1 MLCGQL
7 PPIQKMDGNLGR
19 LVRCEQLGI
28 SSNNIEKIT
37 GLKALKNLKILS
49 IGRNCL
55 KKFDGVGLLCISS
68 VSLCLAM
75 FFHTFPFVF
84 FCPFLFFAVFSFTL
98 SHLPALPVLFTAF
111 FPSLPSYFHSISR
124 PTQLFFHQARSNTKK
139 ILQIDFRITELRI
152 ITSYYTHKRVP
163 TQRK

>member
-55 KKFDGVGLLCISS
+55 KKFDGVGLLCIFS
-68 VSLCLAM
+68 VSLLLAM
-75 FFHTFPFVF
+75 FFYIFPFIF
-84 FCPFLFFAVFSFTL
+84 FCPFLFFYRLLFH
-98 SHLPALPVLFTAF
+98 SHPLACSACLVHCLLPVSSIFLSFYRT
-111 FPSLPSYFHSISR
+111 PHSTVLSSSSA
-124 PTQLFFHQARSNTKK
+124 TYKK
-139 ILQIDFRITELRI
+139 NSQIDFRITKLRV
-152 ITSYYTHKRVP
+152 ITFYYTHKRMP

>member
-55 KKFDGVGLLCISS
+55 KKFDGVGLL
-68 VSLCLAM
+68 
-75 FFHTFPFVF
+75 
-84 FCPFLFFAVFSFTL
+84 
-98 SHLPALPVLFTAF
+98 
-111 FPSLPSYFHSISR
+111 
-124 PTQLFFHQARSNTKK
+124 
-139 ILQIDFRITELRI
+139 
-152 ITSYYTHKRVP
+152 
-163 TQRK
+163 

>member
-55 KKFDGVGLLCISS
+55 KKFDGVGLLCTFS
-68 VSLCLAM
+68 VSLFLA
-75 FFHTFPFVF
+75 FYIFPFYSLLSIF
-84 FCPFLFFAVFSFTL
+84 ILYRLSFSLSPFS
-98 SHLPALPVLFTAF
+98 
-111 FPSLPSYFHSISR
+111 FHSIFTPHTTVLSSSSV
-124 PTQLFFHQARSNTKK
+124 TYEKKFDSNR
-139 ILQIDFRITELRI
+139 ILNNKSTRYHFL
-152 ITSYYTHKRVP
+152 YTH
-163 TQRK
+163 